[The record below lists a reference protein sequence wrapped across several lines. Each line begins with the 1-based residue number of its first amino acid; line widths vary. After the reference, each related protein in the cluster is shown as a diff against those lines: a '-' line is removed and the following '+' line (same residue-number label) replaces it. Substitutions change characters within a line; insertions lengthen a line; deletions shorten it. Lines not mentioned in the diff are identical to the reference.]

1 MKEHEGSSNLN
12 VIDSL
17 FFESIEQKNYNKVLY
32 NIMLNILNET
42 KKMKECLLRRK
53 KSIVLEYISVC
64 STVVEESI
72 MKVMKWTD
80 QVESVKP
87 HSSVV
92 TDVYHTGI
100 GDSGEIQK

>member
-17 FFESIEQKNYNKVLY
+17 FFESIEQKNYNKVLN

-53 KSIVLEYISVC
+53 KSIVLEFISVC

-80 QVESVKP
+80 LTP
-87 HSSVV
+87 HSSGV
-92 TDVYHTGI
+92 TDVYHPGI
-100 GDSGEIQK
+100 SDPGLD